1 MFAKLGN
8 GTVRDLTIDMD
19 TVYTHPSTKQCNYSY
34 VHPREVQCNVQSLIQ
49 AKSEIAIGNYIGN
62 GASTRTINVGF
73 TPRAVITMAGGCFS
87 SDVSLGGEGGLA
99 ITGFPSSFSTICQ
112 DTTGT
117 EINGSY
123 RTSRPEVSITTN
135 GFIVRY
141 QDVPLGSNCPDT
153 WYNYIAFK

>member
-1 MFAKLGN
+1 
-8 GTVRDLTIDMD
+8 
-19 TVYTHPSTKQCNYSY
+19 
-34 VHPREVQCNVQSLIQ
+34 
-49 AKSEIAIGNYIGN
+49 
-62 GASTRTINVGF
+62 
-73 TPRAVITMAGGCFS
+73 MAGGCFS